1 MNRISNEGSVPMEPQ
16 ERVKK
21 QEVGRTQP
29 IRNWG
34 VLFEQQGRPPPQT
47 PPRDSVSH
55 GVEMGYQVVEEY
67 LRQGQNVARAMWAPA
82 LGGTPPGDGL
92 QSQMGAL
99 LRTFA
104 DFASLWMGLMGKVAV
119 GGAPAREPGV
129 TPPVG
134 TAGPFS
140 AGAAPGPAESAKAS
154 PSEPPVTPASPEA
167 PVVQVGAPPGLT
179 LDLDSTRRTEV
190 SVELRPRPFDQTFRV
205 HDLRAAEPALPRI
218 RGVTIEAVPEEERVA
233 IRIRIPDDQP
243 PGTYSGI
250 ILDER
255 TGLPRG
261 TLCVRVVS

>member
-1 MNRISNEGSVPMEPQ
+1 MEPQ

-21 QEVGRTQP
+21 QEPGRTQP

-34 VLFEQQGRPPPQT
+34 VLFEQQAQPPPQT

-67 LRQGQNVARAMWAPA
+67 LRQGQNVARGMWTPG
-82 LGGTPPGDGL
+82 LGGTPSGDGL
-92 QSQMGAL
+92 QNQMGAL

-104 DFASLWMGLMGKVAV
+104 DFASLWMGLMGKVTS
-119 GGAPAREPGV
+119 GGATAREPGA

-140 AGAAPGPAESAKAS
+140 AGAAPGPAEAPTAPS
-154 PSEPPVTPASPEA
+154 PVPPVASASPETPA
-167 PVVQVGAPPGLT
+167 MAPPALT

-190 SVELRPRPFDQTFRV
+190 SVDLRPRPSDRTFRV
-205 HDLRAAEPALPRI
+205 HDLRASEPELPRI
-218 RGVTIEAVPEEERVA
+218 RGVIVEAVPEEERVA
-233 IRIRIPDDQP
+233 IRIRIPDEQP

-261 TLCVRVVS
+261 TLCVRIAP

>member
-1 MNRISNEGSVPMEPQ
+1 MEPQ

-21 QEVGRTQP
+21 QEPGRTQP

-34 VLFEQQGRPPPQT
+34 VVFEQPGQAPPRV
-47 PPRDSVSH
+47 PPRDTVSH

-67 LRQGQNVARAMWAPA
+67 LRQGQNVARGMWAPA
-82 LGGTPPGDGL
+82 PGSAPSGDGL

-104 DFASLWMGLMGKVAV
+104 DFASLWMGLMGKVTS
-119 GGAPAREPGV
+119 GGATAREPGV

-140 AGAAPGPAESAKAS
+140 AGAAPSPAESPRAT
-154 PSEPPVTPASPEA
+154 PPEPPVAPASPMA
-167 PVVQVGAPPGLT
+167 PVIQVGAAPGLT
-179 LDLDSTRRTEV
+179 LDLDSARRTEV
-190 SVELRPRPFDQTFRV
+190 LVDLRPRPFDRTFRV
-205 HDLRAAEPALPRI
+205 HDLHASEPDLPRI

-233 IRIRIPDDQP
+233 IRIRIPDGQP

-261 TLCVRVVS
+261 TLCVRVVP